1 VVLTRF
7 PCEAGRPPRQLR
19 DRLWK
24 TPQQADSEKVIAAV
38 EPTYRLLEPITIL
51 PVQWMVCP
59 CARMEWLRM
68 PILRYFFYV
77 GGALLVVLFACDAVL
92 PKAPASDTNVA
103 ADDHPLIRI
112 HSERKWP
119 KPIVFDTSMPAT
131 APVAVA
137 GNAAA
142 PAPVATAD
150 IPAKARLRE
159 AFAQLPAPRTAAAEP
174 KTPEPTKPEARPQ
187 PKRKVA
193 RARTAPR
200 SPMLVAQQP
209 RPLMLVA
216 QQPHFG
222 LFDNTW

>member
-1 VVLTRF
+1 MLSQRLNRTAASGTNHYI
-7 PCEAGRPPRQLR
+7 PGWMNGPPVR
-19 DRLWK
+19 
-24 TPQQADSEKVIAAV
+24 ADGAMK
-38 EPTYRLLEPITIL
+38 
-51 PVQWMVCP
+51 
-59 CARMEWLRM
+59 M

-77 GGALLVVLFACDAVL
+77 GGALLALLFICDAVL
-92 PKAPASDTNVA
+92 PKEPASDTKVA
-103 ADDHPLIRI
+103 AADHPLIRI

-119 KPIVFDTSMPAT
+119 KPIVFDTSMPVI
-131 APVAVA
+131 APVVVA
-137 GNAAA
+137 SNADV

-150 IPAKARLRE
+150 IAAKARVRE
-159 AFAQLPAPRTAAAEP
+159 AFAQLPEPQTAAAEP
-174 KTPEPTKPEARPQ
+174 KAPELTKLEAKPQ

-193 RARTAPR
+193 KARTAPR

>member
-1 VVLTRF
+1 
-7 PCEAGRPPRQLR
+7 
-19 DRLWK
+19 
-24 TPQQADSEKVIAAV
+24 
-38 EPTYRLLEPITIL
+38 
-51 PVQWMVCP
+51 
-59 CARMEWLRM
+59 M

-77 GGALLVVLFACDAVL
+77 GGALLALLFICDAVL
-92 PKAPASDTNVA
+92 PTEPASDTTVA
-103 ADDHPLIRI
+103 AADHPLIRI

-119 KPIVFDTSMPAT
+119 KPIVFDTSMPVI

-137 GNAAA
+137 SNAAV

-150 IPAKARLRE
+150 IAAKARVRE
-159 AFAQLPAPRTAAAEP
+159 AFAQLPEPQTAAAEP
-174 KTPEPTKPEARPQ
+174 KAPELTKVEAKPQ

-193 RARTAPR
+193 KARTAPR

>member
-1 VVLTRF
+1 MLSPRLNRLAASGTNYYI
-7 PCEAGRPPRQLR
+7 AGWMNDPPVR
-19 DRLWK
+19 
-24 TPQQADSEKVIAAV
+24 ADGA
-38 EPTYRLLEPITIL
+38 
-51 PVQWMVCP
+51 
-59 CARMEWLRM
+59 MEM
-68 PILRYFFYV
+68 PILRYFVYV
-77 GGALLVVLFACDAVL
+77 GGALLALLFVCDAVL
-92 PKAPASDTNVA
+92 PKEPALATNVA
-103 ADDHPLIRI
+103 AADHPLIRI

-119 KPIVFDTSMPAT
+119 KPIVFDTNMPRI

-137 GNAAA
+137 SNA
-142 PAPVATAD
+142 PAPAAD
-150 IPAKARLRE
+150 IAAKARLRE
-159 AFAQLPAPRTAAAEP
+159 AFAQLPAPQTAAAEP